1 MQDDDS
7 SEDKQIRSL
16 QEMWQQSITNNSFKI
31 KEREMLREIQYDMDT
46 FDEKFGF
53 GTWKMVILSGC
64 VSLLFLF
71 SATRHILRGNPITPM
86 EIIQF
91 LYLPVFLIQL
101 WTRLEARKYD
111 MSKTE
116 DYYAWS
122 FARVNRQMIFMRLG
136 APFVLGLT
144 ISWIMI
150 DYDPWLQGRDIALLV
165 GGGLIV
171 LASAVYGWW
180 QYRYRLTPLRN
191 RLRDIL
197 FDIRNPY
204 PTQNAND

>member
-1 MQDDDS
+1 MNNEQN
-7 SEDKQIRSL
+7 SEELNDLKHL
-16 QEMWQQSITNNSFKI
+16 WQQTITNNSLKI
-31 KEREMLREIQYDMDT
+31 KEREMLREIQYSMDT

-53 GTWKMVILSGC
+53 GTWKNVILLGC
-64 VSLLFLF
+64 LSLLCLF

-86 EIIQF
+86 EIMQF
-91 LYLPVFLIQL
+91 LPLVVFFIQL
-101 WTRLEARKYD
+101 WTRFEARKYD

-122 FARVNRQMIFMRLG
+122 FARVNRQMVFMRLG

-144 ISWIMI
+144 ISWIII
-150 DYDPWLQGRDIALLV
+150 DYDPLLQGRDIALLLI
-165 GGGLIV
+165 GGLIV
-171 LASAVYGWW
+171 SASVVYGWW
-180 QYRYRLTPLRN
+180 QYTYRLIPLRN

-204 PTQNAND
+204 PVQSDKD